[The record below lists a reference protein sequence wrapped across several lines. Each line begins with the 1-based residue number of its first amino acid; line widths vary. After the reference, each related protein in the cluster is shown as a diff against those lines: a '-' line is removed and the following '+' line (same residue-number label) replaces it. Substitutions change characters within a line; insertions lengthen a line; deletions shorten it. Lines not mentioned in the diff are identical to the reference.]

1 MWWLDVE
8 VGPDVVGACKC
19 VAAYLSN
26 RISVGNR
33 SNVRSKLHKAKAVRL
48 AAIMLLARHDDN
60 VLVPRALGGCFVFG
74 APARLPGDLIL
85 SHGMLKADPA
95 PSAIGRKPDALS
107 SPSILE
113 ELWYLP
119 GLRWTNLHKMC
130 RRFVSEP
137 LPNIVAFSNL
147 MQ

>member
-33 SNVRSKLHKAKAVRL
+33 RNVRSKLHKAKAVRL

-85 SHGMLKADPA
+85 SHGMSKADQA

-113 ELWYLP
+113 ELWYLSRP
-119 GLRWTNLHKMC
+119 AVDQLAQD
-130 RRFVSEP
+130 VS
-137 LPNIVAFSNL
+137 AFCSDHS
-147 MQ
+147 QISSPSQT